1 MPAPTTLR
9 LWLDV
14 GPWSYTKCLG
24 PFTVSRLQVWA
35 GLISWSLCNDV
46 LGLPFK
52 HLRTLSPSTTR
63 GRSENTRPDSGA
75 YAGGRVTGFAPM
87 SPAHK
92 PRDPRCPL
100 SPGVFGQEGVCAGEL
115 SELLKAVSGP
125 RASGGTASS
134 RQAGPADYQRVPA
147 WENRAETPGIG
158 ETPDPGSRGQCDL
171 SKAAGSGKVLPDSSS
186 FPQCQAGKALC
197 VCDAGG
203 N

>member
-1 MPAPTTLR
+1 MTSLGCHSNTCARCRPQPLGGAAKTLARTPAPTQE
-9 LWLDV
+9 V
-14 GPWSYTKCLG
+14 
-24 PFTVSRLQVWA
+24 
-35 GLISWSLCNDV
+35 
-46 LGLPFK
+46 
-52 HLRTLSPSTTR
+52 
-63 GRSENTRPDSGA
+63 
-75 YAGGRVTGFAPM
+75 VTGFARM

-100 SPGVFGQEGVCAGEL
+100 NPGVFGQEGVCAGEL

-134 RQAGPADYQRVPA
+134 RQAGLADSQRVPA